1 MWLAGSLHEAVVA
14 IASRRGSL
22 GKMGDYETVLG
33 EVRRSDMM
41 RGIWSSY
48 VSASPYAEGV
58 DFAESRGQW
67 CRVPQLRCAQR
78 RAKPVHDG
86 ARMRRGVSQRVRAP
100 EHVVF
105 VPHPGIAPPICA
117 EEVKVGE
124 GAEGRKFKK
133 HPRRHLANRVPRDE
147 ADAADGLALR
157 FCHDSECR
165 FRLLPLIG

>member
-1 MWLAGSLHEAVVA
+1 
-14 IASRRGSL
+14 
-22 GKMGDYETVLG
+22 MGDYETVLG

-124 GAEGRKFKK
+124 GAEGR
-133 HPRRHLANRVPRDE
+133 
-147 ADAADGLALR
+147 
-157 FCHDSECR
+157 
-165 FRLLPLIG
+165 